1 MKASKIFELMLA
13 IGLFIL
19 AIYVGLS
26 DGFSIPGRVSMS
38 SSDIEQPGT
47 FFISGSIFSMS
58 FSLMLFILKQDK
70 YKKIAGILF
79 VSSFVLFIVGLLSGV
94 N

>member
-1 MKASKIFELMLA
+1 MKASKIFELLLA

-26 DGFSIPGRVSMS
+26 DGFSIPGRVSMNA
-38 SSDIEQPGT
+38 SDIEPPGT

-58 FSLMLFILKQDK
+58 FSLILFILKQDK
-70 YKKIAGILF
+70 YKNIASILF
-79 VSSFVLFIVGLLSGV
+79 ISSFILFMVGLLSGV